1 MRNKTYLVPFLLI
14 LSFLIGCGAAV
25 DDQSKRKNK
34 DSGQFE
40 SAPDFRLK
48 SFSGKW
54 LQLSDF
60 RGKVIILDFW
70 ATWCPPCIKEIP
82 HFVELSRKYA
92 DPGLVI
98 LGISLDRGGR
108 SVLSGFINKYKV
120 NYPILIADGK
130 VDKVY
135 GGIQGIPTTFII
147 DRAGNIRQKYV
158 GFRPKSVFEQ
168 EIIKLL
174 QDK

>member
-1 MRNKTYLVPFLLI
+1 MKNKPYI
-14 LSFLIGCGAAV
+14 LSFLVVLGLLVGCGAQA
-25 DDQSKRKNK
+25 DNQQKQRSTRK
-34 DSGQFE
+34 SA
-40 SAPDFRLK
+40 APDFRLK
-48 SFSGKW
+48 SFQGKW
-54 LQLSDF
+54 LRLSDF
-60 RGKVIILDFW
+60 RGKVVILDFW
-70 ATWCPPCIKEIP
+70 ATWCPPCVREVP
-82 HFVELSRKYA
+82 HFVELSHEYA
-92 DPGLVI
+92 DQGLVI

-108 SVLSGFINKYKV
+108 RVLSGFINKYKV
-120 NYPILIADGK
+120 NYPILISDGK

-158 GFRPKSVFEQ
+158 GLRPKSVFER

>member
-1 MRNKTYLVPFLLI
+1 MRYKTYLFPLLLI
-14 LSFLIGCGAAV
+14 LSFLIGCGVSA
-25 DDQSKRKNK
+25 DNQSEQKAKNP
-34 DSGQFE
+34 GQFK

-54 LQLSDF
+54 LRLSDF

-70 ATWCPPCIKEIP
+70 ATWCPPCVKEIP
-82 HFVELSRKYA
+82 HFVELSHKYS
-92 DPGLVI
+92 DQGLVI
-98 LGISLDRGGR
+98 LGISLDRGGER
-108 SVLSGFINKYKV
+108 VLSGFINKYKV

-130 VDKVY
+130 IDKVY

-147 DRAGNIRQKYV
+147 DRAGNIRQKYI
-158 GFRPKSVFEQ
+158 GFRPKSVFER
-168 EIIKLL
+168 EITKLL